1 MIDSKYLELV
11 NTYGLA
17 KIKPIVYDAP
27 NESTLFYY
35 EENEEDGTL
44 LFYYKDNGDQSYND
58 EYGWS
63 FCNNPE
69 YSSKEPDERLYSL
82 TEMKKFIENLK

>member
-1 MIDSKYLELV
+1 MDNSKYFDLV
-11 NTYGLA
+11 NTFGLD
-17 KIKPIVYDAP
+17 KIKPIVYGSPKDA
-27 NESTLFYY
+27 TLFYY
-35 EENEEDGTL
+35 DENEDDGTIL
-44 LFYYKDNGDQSYND
+44 SYYKDNGDQSYSE

-82 TEMKKFIENLK
+82 LEMKKFIENMK